1 LDRDQQELDL
11 LFLDAQTYSERAHIL
26 GTREQ
31 SYVAEMFCS
40 ASRIKIYQDG
50 AARRHSVGMSP
61 GVHKNLPHSWT
72 PKRYVRTHSQD
83 AVHAIAEAAGIL
95 RRWAIFLRIA
105 AHGNYMEFPS

>member
-1 LDRDQQELDL
+1 MAR
-11 LFLDAQTYSERAHIL
+11 L
-26 GTREQ
+26 GGTP
-31 SYVAEMFCS
+31 S
-40 ASRIKIYQDG
+40 ACHPVYTKISLIHG
-50 AARRHSVGMSP
+50 R
-61 GVHKNLPHSWT
+61 